1 MARNNISGIKIFVV
15 MLLAVAI
22 SICGCKKPAPPE
34 TPATP
39 ESQAAPVPPSQ
50 IPTPEP
56 VTPQKLPEPVAGEPS
71 LPEAAVKAV
80 EEVVT
85 EVKDAAVEV
94 VKTVTEQVQPK
105 ARLVPIN
112 IELPRPMFVGTPQNI
127 RVPNLEKPLGK
138 PRPAFLAPEGTINIA
153 AGKTVASTDDEP
165 IIGELEMVTD
175 SDKAASDGSYV
186 ELGPFL
192 QSVTIDLEAEFQIYA
207 VLFWHYH
214 KQPRVYYDIV
224 VQVADDPDFITNVR
238 TIYNNDLDNSSGL
251 GLGKDMHYVETSEGR
266 LVDAKG
272 VKGRFVRLYSNGNTA
287 NELNHYI
294 EVEVFGKP
302 AK

>member
-1 MARNNISGIKIFVV
+1 
-15 MLLAVAI
+15 
-22 SICGCKKPAPPE
+22 
-34 TPATP
+34 
-39 ESQAAPVPPSQ
+39 
-50 IPTPEP
+50 
-56 VTPQKLPEPVAGEPS
+56 VTG
-71 LPEAAVKAV
+71 
-80 EEVVT
+80 
-85 EVKDAAVEV
+85 
-94 VKTVTEQVQPK
+94 QVQPK
-105 ARLVPIN
+105 AKLVPIP

-138 PRPAFLAPEGTINIA
+138 PRPAFLAPEGTINAA

-192 QSVTIDLEAEFQIYA
+192 QSITIDLAAEYEIYA
-207 VLFWHYH
+207 VLFWHFH
-214 KQPRVYYDIV
+214 KQPRVYYDVV

-251 GLGKDMHYVETSEGR
+251 GLGKDMHYVETAEGR

-272 VKGRFVRLYSNGNTA
+272 VKGRFIRLYSNGNTA

>member
-1 MARNNISGIKIFVV
+1 MAMNNISGIKICVV
-15 MLLAVAI
+15 MLSVVAI
-22 SICGCKKPAPPE
+22 SISE
-34 TPATP
+34 TPVAP

-56 VTPQKLPEPVAGEPS
+56 VTPQKPQQPVAEKPS
-71 LPEAAVKAV
+71 LPEAVV
-80 EEVVT
+80 ETVGDVVT
-85 EVKDAAVEV
+85 GVKDAT
-94 VKTVTEQVQPK
+94 VKIVKAVTEQVQPK
-105 ARLVPIN
+105 AKLVPLL

-138 PRPAFLAPEGTINIA
+138 PRPAFLAPEGTINVS
-153 AGKTVASTDDEP
+153 AGKTVTSTDDEP

-192 QSVTIDLEAEFQIYA
+192 QSITIDLVAEYEIYA

-238 TIYNNDLDNSSGL
+238 TIFNNDLDNSSGL

-272 VKGRFVRLYSNGNTA
+272 VKGRFIRLYSNGNTA

-294 EVEVFGKP
+294 EVEVFGKT